1 MQPDPAD
8 PHNLASP
15 EHEILQTILIATEG
29 AQPDAHARKIRE
41 LLEGRDGVDEVR
53 AEPENARVVITFDSR
68 KTDVALLH
76 ETILQAGYQA
86 DGTVAD

>member
-1 MQPDPAD
+1 MQIDPAD

-15 EHEILQTILIATEG
+15 DEEIPQTILVATEG
-29 AQPDAHARKIRE
+29 KDAEDHAKKLQE
-41 LLEGRDGVDEVR
+41 LLEGREGVKTVR

-76 ETILQAGYQA
+76 ESVLQSGYQA
-86 DGTVAD
+86 DPTVVD